1 MINKRKTKAA
11 LKWGYSP
18 ARQTDTSAK
27 QLSIQ
32 MARRRSLVSHGWE
45 WEITDKQGLKVR
57 MVIM

>member
-32 MARRRSLVSHGWE
+32 MGTIGENTKSSLEQKLG
-45 WEITDKQGLKVR
+45 
-57 MVIM
+57 